1 MSLAIK
7 FSDQE
12 LPRSL
17 TPPLKW
23 AGGKRWLVPQ
33 LEKIFSRCK
42 ASRLCEPFVG
52 GLAVALGLNPKRAIL
67 SDSNSH
73 LINFYRCLQ
82 AGLSCSLEFCN
93 DEKHYYQL
101 RDRFNLLIEQ
111 GQAEGIEAAQ
121 LFYYLNRTGFNGL
134 CRFNSSGKFN
144 VPFGRYGQI
153 NYRQD
158 FLEYKQ
164 ALANWQFQ
172 ITDFE
177 QIAPES
183 NDFVYA
189 DPPYDVEFTRYSK
202 DDFTWHDQERLALWL
217 SRHSGP
223 VVASNQATKRI
234 VELYADLGFLV
245 QTLDAPRRIS
255 CNGDRR
261 PAEEILATRNLYPS

>member
-7 FSDQE
+7 LSDQE

-23 AGGKRWLVPQ
+23 AGGKRWLIPR
-33 LEKIFSRCK
+33 LTKIFSRHK
-42 ASRLCEPFVG
+42 TSRLCEPFVG
-52 GLAVALGLNPKRAIL
+52 GMAVALGLNPERAIL

-82 AGLSCSLEFCN
+82 VGLTCNLEFSN
-93 DEKHYYQL
+93 DEEHYYQL

-111 GQAEGIEAAQ
+111 DQAEGIEAAQ

-144 VPFGRYGQI
+144 VPFGRYAQI
-153 NYRQD
+153 NYRKD
-158 FLEYKQ
+158 FLEYQKV
-164 ALANWQFQ
+164 LANWQFQ

-177 QIAPES
+177 QIVPDES
-183 NDFVYA
+183 DFLYA

-202 DDFTWHDQERLALWL
+202 NDFTWHDQERLAVWL
-217 SRHSGP
+217 RKHTGP
-223 VVASNQATKRI
+223 VLASNQATSRI
-234 VELYADLGFLV
+234 VELYSDLGFRVEKLS
-245 QTLDAPRRIS
+245 APRRIS
-255 CNGDRR
+255 CNGDRK
-261 PAEEILATRNLYPS
+261 PADEILATRNL